1 MSTLAYLSHKYFMS
15 DGTSMCQSTSYW
27 NIQVEI
33 DMGHVSVSLQSSRHH
48 SYHLI
53 EYSFTIFLAKTKESL
68 KFTKKKKMYSYQV
81 CDKKIVKHSNYS
93 FMVKL
98 RKNSLCIQS
107 LVITSLNWCH
117 VSHLEL
123 STVLSHF
130 SA

>member
-1 MSTLAYLSHKYFMS
+1 
-15 DGTSMCQSTSYW
+15 
-27 NIQVEI
+27 
-33 DMGHVSVSLQSSRHH
+33 
-48 SYHLI
+48 
-53 EYSFTIFLAKTKESL
+53 
-68 KFTKKKKMYSYQV
+68 MYSYQV
-81 CDKKIVKHSNYS
+81 CDKIVKHSNYS
-93 FMVKL
+93 FMVIL